1 MDLKDSLYF
10 EDGYSFSINNDT
22 DPMFLLFDYG
32 TRSYPVN
39 MANQHYHN
47 FHEIFIPLG
56 EGAAHLVNGR
66 TIPLEKGDI
75 IFLRPQ
81 LLHMS
86 MYPRTSHP
94 NRRIVINFRYGDNP
108 AGLDFQL
115 AKIESLFNR
124 EEPVLR
130 VPTEDLAV
138 LVNHLN
144 RIFMLSKKRPSG
156 WQLEVFLVFML
167 FLLDASR
174 SQRHSTYTPVSDTR
188 SLIDMK
194 IYSITEYIEAHY
206 MEQITLRETAEK
218 FAISPYY
225 LSHQFTSILG
235 MPFVNYVQK
244 VRIRYALQMLSYTGA
259 RIHDI
264 ITGCGFSSSSQFN
277 RTFSAYCGM
286 SPSAFRR
293 LCTSDR
299 ENIINTV
306 NPELTEFAPSNLPP
320 RHRLTQRR
328 KGCHLIGVAAS
339 SLSPQ
344 GPESLSESMKLLSA
358 DTVMLD
364 IPACFPSIG
373 SYSALSGRKLQDLI
387 SAGISIAA
395 VCVRGDDLAS
405 PDRSKRELASSEC
418 LAAVS
423 VASSLG
429 AGTLCIVPGNGEAL
443 LFLKAI
449 EPAAAAAADHGI
461 RLAAVPVHGS
471 AISGVEGAERFIGA
485 YPDGG
490 IFLDPVDILGG
501 DFRRNTFSF
510 FEEIFSLLGDRIT
523 GLLLWDWLDGHPVN
537 TGRGVMAKTYPH
549 IAALI
554 SDGAM
559 LIRAAVDGASI
570 SDDVKYIRR
579 IFL

>member
-1 MDLKDSLYF
+1 MDFKDSLYF
-10 EDGYSFSINNDT
+10 EDGYTFSINSET

-47 FHEIFIPLG
+47 FHEIFIPL
-56 EGAAHLVNGR
+56 EDETAHLVSGR
-66 TIPLEKGDI
+66 TIPLKKGDM

-130 VPTEDLAV
+130 VPPENLAV

-144 RIFMLSKKRPSG
+144 RIFMLSKKHPSG
-156 WQLEVFLVFML
+156 WQLEVFLVFMM

-174 SQRHSTYTPVSDTR
+174 SLRHSTYTPASDTR

-206 MEQITLRETAEK
+206 MEQITLRDTAEK

-235 MPFVNYVQK
+235 LPFVNYVQK

-286 SPSAFRR
+286 SPSAFRH
-293 LCTSDR
+293 LGTSDR

-306 NPELTEFAPSNLPP
+306 DPERTEFAPSNLPP
-320 RHRLTQRR
+320 RHKFTQKR
-328 KGCHLIGVAAS
+328 KGRHLIGIAAS

-373 SYSALSGRKLQDLI
+373 SYSALSGRRLQDLI
-387 SAGISIAA
+387 SAEVRISA
-395 VCVRGDDLAS
+395 VCVCGDDLAS
-405 PDRSKRELASSEC
+405 PDEAKREQAASEC
-418 LAAVS
+418 LSAVS
-423 VASSLG
+423 AAASLGASSL
-429 AGTLCIVPGNGEAL
+429 CIMPGKGEPQ
-443 LFLKAI
+443 LFLKAV
-449 EPAAAAAADHGI
+449 EPAVAAASDCGI
-461 RLAAVPVHGS
+461 KLAAVPVSGS
-471 AISGVEGAERFIGA
+471 AISGAEGAARFLEA
-485 YPDGG
+485 YPGGG

-510 FEEIFSLLGDRIT
+510 FEEIFSRFGERIT

-549 IAALI
+549 IAALVP
-554 SDGAM
+554 DGAM
-559 LIRAAVDGASI
+559 LIRAAVEGVSI
-570 SDDVKYIRR
+570 SDDVNYIRR
-579 IFL
+579 VFL

>member
-1 MDLKDSLYF
+1 MDLNDSLYF

-47 FHEIFIPLG
+47 FHEIFIPF
-56 EGAAHLVNGR
+56 EDETAHLVSGR
-66 TIPLEKGDI
+66 TIPLKKGDM

-130 VPTEDLAV
+130 VPPEDLAV

-156 WQLEVFLVFML
+156 WQLEVFLVFMM

-174 SQRHSTYTPVSDTR
+174 SLRHSTYTPASDTR

-218 FAISPYY
+218 FSISPYY
-225 LSHQFTSILG
+225 LSHQFASILG

-286 SPSAFRR
+286 SPTAFRH
-293 LCTSDR
+293 LGTSDR
-299 ENIINTV
+299 ENIINTID
-306 NPELTEFAPSNLPP
+306 PERTEVAPSNFPP
-320 RHRLTQRR
+320 RYRVVQKR
-328 KGCHLIGVAAS
+328 KGVHRIGIAAS

-344 GPESLSESMKLLSA
+344 DPESLSESLKLLAA

-364 IPACFPSIG
+364 IPACFPQIG
-373 SYSALSGRKLQDLI
+373 SYRALTGKNLQDFVGA
-387 SAGISIAA
+387 SISISA
-395 VCVRGDDLAS
+395 VCVHGDDLAS
-405 PDRSKRELASSEC
+405 PDEEKREAAVREC

-423 VASSLG
+423 AASSLG
-429 AGTLCIVPGNGEAL
+429 ADTLCLFPGKGIPF
-443 LFLKAI
+443 LFLRAI
-449 EPAAAAAADHGI
+449 EPVAAAAAARNI
-461 RLAAVPVHGS
+461 RFAAVPLSGS
-471 AISGVEGAERFIGA
+471 AISGMDGADLFLDT
-485 YPDGG
+485 YPAGYL
-490 IFLDPVDILGG
+490 FLDPVDILGG

-510 FEEIFSLLGDRIT
+510 FEEVFSLVGDRVA
-523 GLLLWDWLDGHPVN
+523 GLLIWDWLDGHPVN

-549 IAALI
+549 IAALVP
-554 SDGAM
+554 DGAM
-559 LIRAAVDGASI
+559 LIRAAVEGVSI
-570 SDDVKYIRR
+570 SDDVNYIRR